1 MPSQDQS
8 VPLDWKKKSLP
19 ENVSQKCRD
28 LLSEAVGEGWREV
41 AGTVLLDENDTVV
54 GFRMHLTRNGKESK
68 EVVVPATPELSVKVE
83 EPYAVKK
90 GYVSQEGADKAH
102 PKREAE
108 LSKHIKRLN
117 EKKGTNPW
125 AK

>member
-1 MPSQDQS
+1 MKADWEKTTLPK
-8 VPLDWKKKSLP
+8 PLTD
-19 ENVSQKCRD
+19 ECRK
-28 LLSEAVGEGWREV
+28 LYTEAVGEGWREV
-41 AGTVLLDENDTVV
+41 AGTIIMDKNDVVV
-54 GFRMHLTRNGKESK
+54 GFRMHFVKDGTESK

-125 AK
+125 AQK